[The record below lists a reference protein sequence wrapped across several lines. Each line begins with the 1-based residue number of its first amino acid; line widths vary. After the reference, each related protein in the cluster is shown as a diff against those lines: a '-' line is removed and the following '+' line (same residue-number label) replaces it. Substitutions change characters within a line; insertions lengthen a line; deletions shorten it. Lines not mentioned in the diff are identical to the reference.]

1 MHKPTHFLAAS
12 ALALMLASCGS
23 GSEPDPA
30 QSVSASEPAM
40 ADTGPFSAVEMAMS
54 DKMDGAIGSS
64 VSDTW
69 LAQMVEHH
77 RGAIDMSKIV
87 LEQNPSSIV
96 RKMAEDT
103 ITNQSKEIDD
113 LTKLRNNGTVD
124 PESVIPFRPATME
137 MHQAMMAA
145 QGADISETYLRKMLA
160 HHRGAVALSN
170 VVIAQGTDPKV
181 RAAAQ
186 KAKAVQ
192 AREAAMIEDMLAG
205 KPMTM
210 AAPAPPHPTPTERVS
225 VAAPKPAPS
234 PAKARATV
242 PKPTP
247 SATATAS
254 GHDMKDMSNMKM

>member
-1 MHKPTHFLAAS
+1 MHKPTLFLASS

-23 GSEPDPA
+23 GSDPSPSA
-30 QSVSASEPAM
+30 SASEPAM

-54 DKMDGAIGSS
+54 DKMDSAIGSS

-69 LAQMVEHH
+69 LAQMIEHH
-77 RGAIDMSKIV
+77 RGAIAMSKIV

-113 LTKLRNNGTVD
+113 LTKLRSNGAVD
-124 PESVIPFRPATME
+124 PASVTPYRPATME

-160 HHRGAVALSN
+160 HHRGAVALSD
-170 VVIAQGTDPKV
+170 VVIAQGTDAKV

-192 AREAAMIEDMLAG
+192 AKEAAMIEDMLAG

-210 AAPAPPHPTPTERVS
+210 AAPAAPQPTPTDRVS
-225 VAAPKPAPS
+225 VTAPKPAPS
-234 PAKARATV
+234 PAKSRATV

-247 SATATAS
+247 FATAPD
-254 GHDMKDMSNMKM
+254 HKMDDMSNMKM